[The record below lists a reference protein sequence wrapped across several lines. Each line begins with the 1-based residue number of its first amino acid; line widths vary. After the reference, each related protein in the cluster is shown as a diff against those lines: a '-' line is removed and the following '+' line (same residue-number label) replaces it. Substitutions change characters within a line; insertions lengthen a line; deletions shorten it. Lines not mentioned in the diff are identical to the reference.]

1 MERLQQ
7 PKTATIMTEAQT
19 QLRIHRLNEAL
30 RKNGRLSTE
39 ERWLVHQEKAYLLN
53 SLSDYPT
60 MEPYRVP
67 ESIENKIT
75 TWLQ

>member
-1 MERLQQ
+1 MTEEEKIRFERLT
-7 PKTATIMTEAQT
+7 KALQT
-19 QLRIHRLNEAL
+19 
-30 RKNGRLSTE
+30 GRLKVE
-39 ERWLVHQEKAYLLN
+39 QRWLVHQEKAYLLN

-60 MEPYRVP
+60 MEPYRIP